1 MCVFSISWH
10 FTTYVTTSE
19 SRSQYSLRHSLFPTP
34 HLLITLPRLGGRW
47 KPSWVLWQFMTKVF
61 TPSPILFGF
70 KGKLKGTGARCKT
83 TRKVMTQATDCIN
96 SARKSCEVSFRC
108 LFLQELIRNGGRAVC
123 MIGIIY
129 PISTIII
136 AKGCH
141 PVKKK
146 CFLSGIAR
154 ITSPP
159 PTTQPPL
166 PPIRA
171 SCTTFWTSK
180 TTF

>member
-19 SRSQYSLRHSLFPTP
+19 SRSQYSLRHSLFPISQ
-34 HLLITLPRLGGRW
+34 HHICWSLLSRLGGRW
-47 KPSWVLWQFMTKVF
+47 KLSWVLWQFMTKVF

-108 LFLQELIRNGGRAVC
+108 LFLQELIRNGGRG
-123 MIGIIY
+123 MIGMIY

-136 AKGCH
+136 AKTGRLLMFCH
-141 PVKKK
+141 VLNQKG
-146 CFLSGIAR
+146 FNWLFFFA
-154 ITSPP
+154 
-159 PTTQPPL
+159 
-166 PPIRA
+166 
-171 SCTTFWTSK
+171 
-180 TTF
+180 

>member
-47 KPSWVLWQFMTKVF
+47 KLSWVLWQFMTKVL

-70 KGKLKGTGARCKT
+70 KGKLKGTGARC

-96 SARKSCEVSFRC
+96 SARKSCEVSFRW
-108 LFLQELIRNGGRAVC
+108 LFLQELIRNGGRGVS

-129 PISTIII
+129 PISIII
-136 AKGCH
+136 KAGRLLMFCHALNQKG
-141 PVKKK
+141 
-146 CFLSGIAR
+146 FN
-154 ITSPP
+154 
-159 PTTQPPL
+159 
-166 PPIRA
+166 
-171 SCTTFWTSK
+171 
-180 TTF
+180 